1 MSSAGKWVL
10 FVALGTAASGCASS
24 GPVRP
29 VVHEAT
35 PAPEDPTS
43 RLIASADA
51 RLAGGTEQ
59 SRAGHLNRAREEFD
73 RALDL
78 YLNAPGGAYASPR
91 IAEAYKRTLEAI
103 QLSEFEALA
112 AGDGF
117 SETLPEPAAI
127 DDVAD
132 LPVAAASPSEEVRRV
147 AEEALRTEANDIKIE
162 LNDAVLS
169 CIDLYQGPLHD
180 WFSEALA
187 RGGRYL
193 PRIRE
198 VFQSEGIPQD
208 LAYVALVESAF
219 KTGAL
224 SRSKAKGVW
233 QFMPGTGKR
242 FGLTQDW
249 WIDERSSPEK
259 ATRAAA
265 QYLRS
270 LYGMFQDWNL
280 ALAAY
285 NAGEGRVVRSLDR
298 NNVDDFWELARTRRG
313 LARETKNYVP
323 MIHAAIVVAKAPAK
337 YGFEVTPEPLLTF
350 DSVPVKDAVDLRVI
364 AECAGTD
371 LDRIQLL
378 NPELR
383 RLATPAGRSWN
394 VKVPTGASVPAAECL
409 ANLPPEKR
417 VTFRTHVV
425 ARGQTLAGLAKM
437 YGSSPAAIADANNL
451 GAGNRL
457 ARGAELIIP
466 IDPRSAPRRAPAEVR
481 RVDARPAPAEVR
493 QVDARPADLSPAVG
507 APPSDDAS
515 KRITYTVRPGDT
527 LAAIATRYKI
537 TVQQLRVWNRLRG
550 TFLAAGDTLTVYT
563 RRTE

>member
-10 FVALGTAASGCASS
+10 FVTLGTLASGCASS
-24 GPVRP
+24 GPIRP
-29 VVHEAT
+29 ATKAEPT
-35 PAPEDPTS
+35 PAPEDPIS
-43 RLIASADA
+43 RLVASADA
-51 RLAGGTEQ
+51 RLATGIEQ

-78 YLNAPGGAYASPR
+78 YLNAPGGAYANPR

-117 SETLPEPAAI
+117 TETLPEPAAI

-132 LPVAAASPSEEVRRV
+132 LPVANTAPSQEVRRV
-147 AEEALRTEANDIKIE
+147 AEEALSAEANDITIV

-169 CIDLYQGPLHD
+169 CIDLYQGPLRD

-224 SRSKAKGVW
+224 SRTKAKGVW

-249 WIDERSSPEK
+249 WIDERSNPEK

-270 LYGMFQDWNL
+270 LYAMFQDWNL

-285 NAGEGRVVRSLDR
+285 NAGEGKVVRSLDR

-323 MIHAAIVVAKAPAK
+323 MIHAAILVAKAPEK

-350 DSVPVKDAVDLRVI
+350 DSVPVKDAVDL
-364 AECAGTD
+364 
-371 LDRIQLL
+371 
-378 NPELR
+378 
-383 RLATPAGRSWN
+383 
-394 VKVPTGASVPAAECL
+394 
-409 ANLPPEKR
+409 
-417 VTFRTHVV
+417 
-425 ARGQTLAGLAKM
+425 
-437 YGSSPAAIADANNL
+437 
-451 GAGNRL
+451 
-457 ARGAELIIP
+457 
-466 IDPRSAPRRAPAEVR
+466 
-481 RVDARPAPAEVR
+481 
-493 QVDARPADLSPAVG
+493 
-507 APPSDDAS
+507 
-515 KRITYTVRPGDT
+515 
-527 LAAIATRYKI
+527 
-537 TVQQLRVWNRLRG
+537 
-550 TFLAAGDTLTVYT
+550 
-563 RRTE
+563 